1 MVILVII
8 IFSMLGRA
16 FYTGG
21 RLWGNKENFRRRNW
35 LKSLGKVAQGIGQV
49 GCAMNHMS
57 C

>member
-21 RLWGNKENFRRRNW
+21 RLWGKKENFRRRN
-35 LKSLGKVAQGIGQV
+35 LFHALGKVAEGIGKV
-49 GCAMNHMS
+49 GCAMNNMS